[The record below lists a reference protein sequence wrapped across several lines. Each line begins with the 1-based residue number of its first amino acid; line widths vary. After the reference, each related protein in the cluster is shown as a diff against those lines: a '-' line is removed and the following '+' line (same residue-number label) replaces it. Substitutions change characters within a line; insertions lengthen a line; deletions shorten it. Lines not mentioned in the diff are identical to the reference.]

1 MKNFITLFVKEM
13 QESMR
18 NGKWI
23 WLPIVIMI
31 IGISQP
37 ITSYYM
43 PQIIESAGNLPEG
56 TVIEI
61 PIPSGEEVLAGTLGQ
76 YGTLATLLFVLATMS
91 TISLER
97 QNGTLTLVMSRP
109 VLPFQYILSKWAA
122 QLVIALVSLL
132 LSYLLT
138 WYYTNLLFNKVD
150 WKIMLASLG
159 VYSLWV
165 VLIISVTIFAG
176 TLIRTTGGIAGVSIS
191 FLALLTVSTGLFT
204 RFMEWS
210 PAKLRE
216 HATSIL
222 MQGELLENGLLV
234 ITATLCLSLLL
245 LLLATFNFKRF
256 EQF

>member
-1 MKNFITLFVKEM
+1 MKNFITLFIKEM

-37 ITSYYM
+37 LTSYYM

-56 TVIEI
+56 AVIEI

-76 YGTLATLLFVLATMS
+76 YGTLATLLFVLASMS
-91 TISLER
+91 AISIER
-97 QNGTLTLVMSRP
+97 QNGTLTLVMARP
-109 VLPFQYILSKWAA
+109 VQPFQYILSKWAA
-122 QLVIALVSLL
+122 QLVIALTSLL
-132 LSYLLT
+132 LSYVLT

-150 WKIMLASLG
+150 WHIMLASLG
-159 VYSLWV
+159 VYSLWI
-165 VLIISVTIFAG
+165 VLIISITIFAG
-176 TLIRTTGGIAGVSIS
+176 TLLRTSGGIAGVSVS

-204 RFMEWS
+204 KFMEWS

-216 HATSIL
+216 HATVIL
-222 MQGELLENGLLV
+222 MQRELLENGLLV
-234 ITATLCLSLLL
+234 IVATLSLSLLL
-245 LLLATFNFKRF
+245 VLLATLNFKRF

>member
-1 MKNFITLFVKEM
+1 MKNFTTLFIKEM

-23 WLPIVIMI
+23 WLPIVLMI

-61 PIPSGEEVLAGTLGQ
+61 PTPSGEEVLAGTLGQ
-76 YGTLATLLFVLATMS
+76 YGTIATLLFVLATMS
-91 TISLER
+91 AISMER
-97 QNGTLTLVMSRP
+97 QNGTLTLVMARP
-109 VLPFQYILSKWAA
+109 VQPAQYILSKWAA
-122 QLVIALVSLL
+122 QLVIALTSLL

-150 WKIMLASLG
+150 WKTMLASLG

-165 VLIISVTIFAG
+165 VMIISVTILTG
-176 TLIRTTGGIAGVSIS
+176 TLLRTSGGIAGVSVS
-191 FLALLTVSTGLFT
+191 FLAILTVATGLFT
-204 RFMEWS
+204 KFMEWS

-222 MQGELLENGLLV
+222 MQGELAENGLLV
-234 ITATLCLSLLL
+234 IIVTICLSVLFVV
-245 LLLATFNFKRF
+245 LATFNFKRF

>member
-1 MKNFITLFVKEM
+1 
-13 QESMR
+13 MR

-31 IGISQP
+31 IGVTQP
-37 ITSYYM
+37 VTSYYM

-76 YGTLATLLFVLATMS
+76 YGTLATLLFVLASMS
-91 TISLER
+91 AISIER
-97 QNGTLTLVMSRP
+97 QNGTLTLVMARP
-109 VLPFQYILSKWAA
+109 VMPIHYILSKWAA
-122 QLVIALVSLL
+122 QLVIALASFI
-132 LSYLLT
+132 LSFVLT
-138 WYYTNLLFNKVD
+138 WYYTNLLFNTVD
-150 WKIMLASLG
+150 WSIMLASLG
-159 VYSLWV
+159 VYSLWI
-165 VLIISVTIFAG
+165 VLIISVTIFTG
-176 TLIRTTGGIAGVSIS
+176 TLFRTSGGIAGVSIT

-216 HATSIL
+216 HATAIL
-222 MQGELLENGLLV
+222 MQGELPENALLV

-245 LLLATFNFKRF
+245 VVLATFNFKRF